1 MSNQKNA
8 FLKNM
13 IGFSMVTWISFALG
27 FLSSP
32 IATRLFEPAELGK
45 VNMFFS
51 YTGLMGSVCY
61 LGLDQVFV
69 RFFREPPAGRSKTTL
84 FSFCLGIAVLASLI
98 LTAGLCFFWR
108 KLSIGVASEPSVG
121 IFLCLCIFSLSQIL
135 FRFLSLCY
143 RMEQNALLY
152 TIQGVLQVFITKLA
166 YLSMGFATGKG
177 EHAIVL
183 LTVLMALFCGV
194 FLIIQRRYVSVRSL
208 KEANKPFLLETVK
221 YAAPLIPLTLL
232 DWMNNNV
239 NIVVM
244 NELLGKE
251 AVAIFTSAL
260 GLASTINIIQTGF
273 NTYWAPYVLDNYDS
287 QDGKFYTVHRMMA
300 CLLCLFGLA
309 LTLFQAPVFLLLG
322 KSYRS
327 SVIFFP
333 FLFLS
338 PICYCLGET
347 TDMGI
352 TISKKSYWTTIIF
365 FVSSVLNILLC
376 MLLIPKLGMVGAA
389 MASAGS
395 AVLILFLRTAV
406 GQNLYRVLPNWKYI
420 FLTVGLIAGAAFGN
434 LLLDDQP
441 VAKYLVLTGLLFIAV
456 AMYWQEIRVLFTTAL
471 DLVRDL
477 LGKLRR
483 KKA

>member
-1 MSNQKNA
+1 MTNHKNA

-51 YTGLMGSVCY
+51 YTALMGSVCY

-84 FSFCLGIAVLASLI
+84 FSFCVGIAMAASLL
-98 LTAGLCFFWR
+98 LTAVLFFFWK
-108 KLSIGVASEPSVG
+108 KLSMDVAGQPSMG
-121 IFLCLCIFSLSQIL
+121 IFLCLCIFSASQIL

-152 TIQGVLQVFITKLA
+152 SIQGVLQVFITKLA

-177 EHAIVL
+177 EHAILL
-183 LTVLMALFCGV
+183 LTLMMAVFCGV
-194 FLIIQRRYVSVRSL
+194 FLVIQRKYVSVRSVGQV
-208 KEANKPFLLETVK
+208 NKPFFMETAK
-221 YAAPLIPLTLL
+221 FALPLIPITML
-232 DWMNNNV
+232 DWLNNNV

-244 NELLGKE
+244 NNLLGKS
-251 AVAIFTSAL
+251 AVAIFSSAL

-309 LTLFQAPVFLLLG
+309 LALFQAPVFLLLG

-327 SVIFFP
+327 SVVFFP

-352 TISKKSYWTTIIF
+352 TISKKTYWTTIIF
-365 FVSSVLNILLC
+365 VLSSALNILLC
-376 MLLIPKLGMVGAA
+376 MLFIPKLGMVGAA
-389 MASAGS
+389 MASAGT

-406 GQNLYRVLPNWKYI
+406 GQKYYKVLPSWKYI
-420 FLTVGLIAGAAFGN
+420 FLSVGLMTAAAFAN
-434 LLLDDQP
+434 LLLNEQP
-441 VAKYLVLTGLLFIAV
+441 VAKYLVLAGLMFIAV
-456 AMYWQEIRVLFTTAL
+456 AVYWPEIRILFTTAL

-477 LGKLRR
+477 LGKR